1 MTDVSTVQE
10 AQNDITV
17 GLLDQ
22 IVAQTNLTPEDETY
36 GIAKRGVSA
45 FIEELLKPQ
54 NQEEPV
60 KKALIDKMITEIDQ
74 KLSQQVDEI
83 LHHESFQQLESSWR
97 GLKLLVDRTDFRE
110 NIKIEVISISKNDL
124 LEDFEDASDITQS
137 GLYKHVYTNEFGTFG
152 GQPVGAII
160 GNYHFGPSAP
170 DIKNL
175 QNLAS
180 VAAMAHAPF
189 ISAAGPKFFGL
200 ESFEGLPDLKDLSDH
215 FESPQYS

>member
-1 MTDVSTVQE
+1 MSDTSTAQE
-10 AQNDITV
+10 LDNQVTV

-74 KLSQQVDEI
+74 RLSKQVDEI
-83 LHHESFQQLESSWR
+83 LHHSSFQQLESAWR

-110 NIKIEVISISKNDL
+110 NIKIEVINVQI
-124 LEDFEDASDITQS
+124 
-137 GLYKHVYTNEFGTFG
+137 
-152 GQPVGAII
+152 
-160 GNYHFGPSAP
+160 
-170 DIKNL
+170 NL
-175 QNLAS
+175 
-180 VAAMAHAPF
+180 H
-189 ISAAGPKFFGL
+189 
-200 ESFEGLPDLKDLSDH
+200 
-215 FESPQYS
+215 

>member
-1 MTDVSTVQE
+1 MSDTSTIQE
-10 AQNDITV
+10 AQSEITI

-45 FIEELLKPQ
+45 FIEELLKPK

-110 NIKIEVISISKNDL
+110 NIKIEV
-124 LEDFEDASDITQS
+124 
-137 GLYKHVYTNEFGTFG
+137 NEH
-152 GQPVGAII
+152 II
-160 GNYHFGPSAP
+160 
-170 DIKNL
+170 K
-175 QNLAS
+175 
-180 VAAMAHAPF
+180 
-189 ISAAGPKFFGL
+189 
-200 ESFEGLPDLKDLSDH
+200 LS
-215 FESPQYS
+215 S